1 MNTNVSHFK
10 RIYLYIIYFKGSLS
24 RDLLCGISGTTELSG
39 VMNLTL
45 RIRYISETELSGAKN
60 RYKSGTE
67 LSGVKNLTLR
77 IR

>member
-1 MNTNVSHFK
+1 
-10 RIYLYIIYFKGSLS
+10 
-24 RDLLCGISGTTELSG
+24 
-39 VMNLTL
+39 MNLTL